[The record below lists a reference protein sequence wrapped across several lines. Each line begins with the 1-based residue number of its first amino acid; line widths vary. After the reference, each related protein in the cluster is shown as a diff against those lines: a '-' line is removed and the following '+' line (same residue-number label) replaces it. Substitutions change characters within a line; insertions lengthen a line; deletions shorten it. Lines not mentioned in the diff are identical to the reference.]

1 MWVDNRFPLQFVT
14 NGKQKISY
22 RSSQKLDNN
31 KPLIILLHG
40 IGSGS
45 GSWAPMMSLL
55 EKKYYT
61 VAWDAPG
68 YNESTHL
75 TKLSP
80 QSIDY
85 SQVLSDFT
93 KLLNLQPY
101 AVIGHS
107 LGALMAVCYAVNHF
121 PNLPK
126 LILAN
131 PANGYGSAKEEVRE
145 TKLTARLSMLREL
158 GIQKM
163 AIERSSALLSP
174 TASSEALELVEWN
187 MKKVTKMGYEQA
199 ARTLANGD
207 IIGIAGKHNGEVHI
221 ISSSGDNITPTTT
234 AKKIAKSFEGSSL
247 EILPGL
253 GHASYVED
261 ADIFSKSVLKFLEN
275 N

>member
-1 MWVDNRFPLQFVT
+1 
-14 NGKQKISY
+14 
-22 RSSQKLDNN
+22 
-31 KPLIILLHG
+31 
-40 IGSGS
+40 
-45 GSWAPMMSLL
+45 
-55 EKKYYT
+55 
-61 VAWDAPG
+61 
-68 YNESTHL
+68 
-75 TKLSP
+75 
-80 QSIDY
+80 
-85 SQVLSDFT
+85 
-93 KLLNLQPY
+93 
-101 AVIGHS
+101 
-107 LGALMAVCYAVNHF
+107 MAVCYAVNHF

-131 PANGYGSAKEEVRE
+131 PANGYGGAKEEIRE

-174 TASSEALELVEWN
+174 TASSEALALVEWN

-234 AKKIAKSFEGSSL
+234 AKKIAKSFEGCSL